1 MIANEQL
8 ELLNEALNELD
19 LLLSK
24 SDQRG
29 LIYSF
34 VDCDERFTEFV
45 KEFYQRHYSEKD
57 VPEGEEIATVLYE
70 LVVDEKMTQGQVAE
84 LFDQFIAAAL
94 FTTPG
99 WFGSQ
104 PAGNFSDTITRI
116 PQFYKAM
123 CYALRIMNRLDQKE
137 QKEQDDVN

>member
-1 MIANEQL
+1 MNVNEQL

-19 LLLSK
+19 VLLAK

-34 VDCDERFTEFV
+34 IDCDERFAEFI
-45 KEFYQRHYSEKD
+45 KGFYLRHYSEKD
-57 VPEGEEIATVLYE
+57 VPEGEEVTTTLYE
-70 LVVDEKMTQGQVAE
+70 LVVNEKMTQGQVAE

-104 PAGNFSDTITRI
+104 PAGNFEETICRI

-123 CYALRIMNRLDQKE
+123 CYALRIMNRMDQKE
-137 QKEQDDVN
+137 HDDVN